1 MVESVDNSYKFH
13 SYFIYCL
20 QSNEEKQVVQP
31 IGLFFSKPWFGFL
44 DKVSTFAYHNNLWI
58 CSSLRNIC
66 RALQLCARSTR

>member
-31 IGLFFSKPWFGFL
+31 IGLFFLSLGLVFGT
-44 DKVSTFAYHNNLWI
+44 K
-58 CSSLRNIC
+58 
-66 RALQLCARSTR
+66 